1 MYDDAFLVGV
11 AANASDLKMTN
22 HKFLNVP
29 WGVGIRKGD
38 VATKRWVDAAIR
50 GMKARDQ
57 FWGILRRTIPRR
69 FYHALQE
76 ERSKPEG
83 DPEVSAGGTARVEL
97 PDLGERRD
105 DGRVAASQ
113 GRPLVFH
120 ARMRILA
127 SFEWSFI
134 WDNRDAA
141 LAGVQEHDQGV
152 RDRDRGVLRD
162 RPRARRRAGSPDP
175 GAEPA
180 RRGVR
185 RADPEHADSRPDLPP
200 LLHAARRARRDQW
213 GHDPG
218 HRRRRHP
225 ARDLHGRL
233 ALDHD
238 LGRCL
243 QHRELPRRVRG
254 GAEAPSRSRL
264 CARFHSA
271 QDVSERDAPDRWA
284 NRASFDDQH
293 VHLGSEEHLADARHR
308 LPGTDDRRLQ
318 HPGDHVSDLRDVRGP
333 RGRLSRH
340 RLDAVRS
347 DPRARATSS
356 LSRRRSRWPSSP
368 TGSAPSRSTCSGR
381 ACRRR

>member
-38 VATKRWVDAAIR
+38 VAHEALGGR
-50 GMKARDQ
+50 RDS
-57 FWGILRRTIPRR
+57 RDESPRPVLGDPEADDSTPLL
-69 FYHALQE
+69 HALQE

-83 DPEVSAGGTARVEL
+83 EPEVPAGRTARVEL
-97 PDLGERRD
+97 PDLGERRN

-113 GRPLVFH
+113 GRPLVFY

-127 SFEWSFI
+127 SFEWGFI
-134 WDNRDAA
+134 WDNRAELWEGFKNTIKVSA
-141 LAGVQEHDQGV
+141 IGIAGV
-152 RDRDRGVLRD
+152 LCD
-162 RPRARRRAGSPDP
+162 RPCPRCGAGSPDP
-175 GAEPA
+175 GAQPA
-180 RRGVR
+180 RRGIR
-185 RADPEHADSRPDLPP
+185 RGDPEHADPRPDLPP

-218 HRRRRHP
+218 RRRRRHP

-254 GAEAPSRSRL
+254 GAEAPSRGRL
-264 CARFHSA
+264 RARLHSA
-271 QDVSERDAPDRWA
+271 QDIPERDAPDRWA
-284 NRASFDDQH
+284 HRASFDDQH
-293 VHLGSEEHLADARHR
+293 VHLGSEEHVAA
-308 LPGTDDRRLQ
+308 
-318 HPGDHVSDLRDVRGP
+318 
-333 RGRLSRH
+333 
-340 RLDAVRS
+340 A
-347 DPRARATSS
+347 
-356 LSRRRSRWPSSP
+356 RRS
-368 TGSAPSRSTCSGR
+368 AIRS
-381 ACRRR
+381 